1 MVAGTF
7 GGRVKELRKSKNWTQ
22 KKLAATIGID
32 SGYLSKIESAK
43 VAPPS
48 EKVIRR
54 IAKAFCAS
62 QDELMVLAGRMP
74 SDPTDPLPQS
84 AEVTR
89 IFRRAR
95 GLTPQD
101 WRKVDQFIQEL
112 KMAKEDA
119 ERE

>member
-1 MVAGTF
+1 MVPGTF
-7 GGRVKELRKSKNWTQ
+7 GGRVKELRNRKNWTQ

-32 SGYLSKIESAK
+32 SGYLSKIESGK

-48 EKVIRR
+48 EKVIRKM
-54 IAKAFCAS
+54 AKAFRAS
-62 QDELMVLAGRMP
+62 QDELMILAGRMS

-89 IFRRAR
+89 ILRRAR

-101 WRKVDQFIQEL
+101 WRKVDQFIREL